1 MAKLTIDEKDY
12 YTEDFNEEQNKIYAE
27 VAYTKEQADRYRYL
41 TSILDARINML
52 ASMIVSAADSEEE
65 EEVSDAEET

>member
-12 YTEDFNEEQNKIYAE
+12 YTEDFNEEQNKIYME
-27 VAYTKEQADRYRYL
+27 VSYTKEQADRYRYL

-65 EEVSDAEET
+65 EVSDAEEA